1 VAREVADIVVE
12 DDNLDHDYAVSQGR
26 TIYNN
31 IRKSFPAV
39 HEPERD
45 HSNDG
50 CDRPRFRRTLNA
62 IQLLWLNLVSDIF
75 PGLAL
80 ALEPAE
86 PDVSVTPVLMNRSS
100 SHRTFRESPL
110 SQPPL
115 SLVLLQPMGAAFSDT
130 AWTG

>member
-1 VAREVADIVVE
+1 MLVADIVVE
-12 DDNLDHDYAVSQGR
+12 DDNLETVVRGR

-31 IRKSFPAV
+31 IRNRFIAV

-50 CDRPRFRRTLNA
+50 CDRPRFRRTPQCQP
-62 IQLLWLNLVSDIF
+62 QLLWLNLVYIF

-86 PDVSVTPVLMNRSS
+86 PDV
-100 SHRTFRESPL
+100 L
-110 SQPPL
+110 SQ
-115 SLVLLQPMGAAFSDT
+115 SQS
-130 AWTG
+130 